1 MFLTYLIL
9 AISSSI
15 DSFGIG
21 ITYGIKNT
29 RITFVAKLVLFL
41 ISLCISTLSISVGK
55 FIYRLFPPFFCNI
68 IGFLILILMGLFII
82 FQALRKSK
90 KTASSYENSQKRIYN
105 LFIKSF
111 GITIQIIKNPI
122 NSDLDNSKNIDGKE
136 ALYLGFALSLDS
148 LCIGIGNAMLGMF
161 SFIFPMLVAF
171 FQLIFLSLGLIFGN
185 KLKSVT
191 NIPDNIWSIISGIL
205 LIFIGISKLI

>member
-1 MFLTYLIL
+1 MFLTCLIL
-9 AISSSI
+9 AVSSSI
-15 DSFGIG
+15 DSLGIG

-29 RITFVAKLVLFL
+29 QITSVAKLVLFL
-41 ISLCISTLSISVGK
+41 ISLTVSILSISIGN
-55 FIYRLFPPFFCNI
+55 FISNLLSPFFCNI

-82 FQALRKSK
+82 FQSFKEQKDTRSK
-90 KTASSYENSQKRIYN
+90 DIKMKKRIYS
-105 LFIKSF
+105 LFIKSL

-122 NSDLDNSKNIDGKE
+122 NSDLDNSNKIEGKE

-148 LCIGIGNAMLGMF
+148 LCIGVGNAMLNMSSYF
-161 SFIFPMLVAF
+161 FPILVSS
-171 FQLIFLSLGLIFGN
+171 FQLIFLSLGLFFGS
-185 KLKSVT
+185 KLKNAT

>member
-29 RITFVAKLVLFL
+29 RITFVAKLVVFL

-90 KTASSYENSQKRIYN
+90 KTASSDENSQKRIYN
-105 LFIKSF
+105 LFINSF

-161 SFIFPMLVAF
+161 SFIFTMLVAF

-185 KLKSVT
+185 KLKKVT
-191 NIPDNIWSIISGIL
+191 NIPDNIWSIIAGIL

>member
-29 RITFVAKLVLFL
+29 RITFVAKLVVFL

-90 KTASSYENSQKRIYN
+90 KTASSDENSQKRIYN
-105 LFIKSF
+105 LFINSF

-161 SFIFPMLVAF
+161 SFIFTMLVAF

>member
-29 RITFVAKLVLFL
+29 RITFVAKLVVFL

-82 FQALRKSK
+82 FQALRESK
-90 KTASSYENSQKRIYN
+90 KTASSDENSQKRIYN
-105 LFIKSF
+105 LFINSF

-161 SFIFPMLVAF
+161 SFIFTMLVAF

-185 KLKSVT
+185 KLKKVT
-191 NIPDNIWSIISGIL
+191 NIPDNIWSIIAGIL

>member
-29 RITFVAKLVLFL
+29 EIATSSKIVLFF
-41 ISLCISTLSISVGK
+41 ISLCVSTLSIGLGK
-55 FIYRLFPPFFCNI
+55 FISNFLPEVFCNV

-82 FQALRKSK
+82 FQSFKSSK
-90 KTASSYENSQKRIYN
+90 NTFSNKIYQQKRIHSF
-105 LFIKSF
+105 FIKSL

-122 NSDLDNSKNIDGKE
+122 NSDLDSSKKIDAKE
-136 ALYLGFALSLDS
+136 ALYLGLALSLDS
-148 LCIGIGNAMLGMF
+148 LCIGIGNAMLGMS
-161 SFIFPMLVAF
+161 SFIFPILTSS
-171 FQLIFLSLGLIFGN
+171 FQLIFLSFGFSFGR
-185 KLKSVT
+185 KLNEVT
-191 NIPDNIWSIISGIL
+191 NIPDNIWSIISGVL

>member
-82 FQALRKSK
+82 FQALRESK
-90 KTASSYENSQKRIYN
+90 KTASSDENSQKRIYN

-185 KLKSVT
+185 KLKKVT
-191 NIPDNIWSIISGIL
+191 NIPDNIWSIIAGIL

>member
-29 RITFVAKLVLFL
+29 RITFVAKLVVFL

-55 FIYRLFPPFFCNI
+55 FIYRLFSPFFCNI

-90 KTASSYENSQKRIYN
+90 KTASSDENSQKRIYN
-105 LFIKSF
+105 LFINSF

-185 KLKSVT
+185 KLKKVT
-191 NIPDNIWSIISGIL
+191 NIPDNIWSIIAGIL

>member
-1 MFLTYLIL
+1 MFLTCLIL

-29 RITFVAKLVLFL
+29 QITSIAKLVLFL
-41 ISLCISTLSISVGK
+41 ISLCVSTFSISIGK
-55 FIYRLFPPFFCNI
+55 FICSLLPPFFCNI

-82 FQALRKSK
+82 FQSFK
-90 KTASSYENSQKRIYN
+90 KAEKTTSIDNNIQKRIYS

-122 NSDLDNSKNIDGKE
+122 SSDLDNSKKIEGKE

-148 LCIGIGNAMLGMF
+148 LCIGIGNAMLGMS
-161 SFIFPMLVAF
+161 SFIFPILVAS

-185 KLKSVT
+185 KLKEVT
-191 NIPDNIWSIISGIL
+191 NIPDNIWSIIAGIL

>member
-82 FQALRKSK
+82 FQALRESK
-90 KTASSYENSQKRIYN
+90 KTASSDENSQKRIYN
-105 LFIKSF
+105 LFINSF

-185 KLKSVT
+185 KLKKVT
-191 NIPDNIWSIISGIL
+191 NIPDNIWSIIAGIL

>member
-29 RITFVAKLVLFL
+29 RITFVAKLVVFL

-55 FIYRLFPPFFCNI
+55 FIYRLFPPFLCNI

-82 FQALRKSK
+82 FQALRESK
-90 KTASSYENSQKRIYN
+90 KTASSDENSQKRIYN

-161 SFIFPMLVAF
+161 SFIFTMLVAF

-185 KLKSVT
+185 KLKKVT

>member
-1 MFLTYLIL
+1 MFLTYLLL
-9 AISSSI
+9 AFSSSI

-21 ITYGIKNT
+21 ITYGIKST
-29 RITFVAKLVLFL
+29 QITSIAKLVLFL

-55 FIYRLFPPFFCNI
+55 FIYSLLPPFFCNI

-82 FQALRKSK
+82 FQSLKGSK
-90 KTASSYENSQKRIYN
+90 RTASSNKNSKKRIYS

-148 LCIGIGNAMLGMF
+148 LCIGFGNAMLGMS
-161 SFIFPMLVAF
+161 SFIFPILVAS

-185 KLKSVT
+185 KLKEVT
-191 NIPDNIWSIISGIL
+191 NIPDNIWSIIAGIL